1 VSSRESRVTGQLTD
15 ASRGSRVKK
24 CDPLS
29 CSVSSTDVVIEHCHR
44 PGRQVDD
51 DKFLAL
57 TLAST
62 CIGLDVEGNLL
73 SFQLR

>member
-1 VSSRESRVTGQLTD
+1 MRHVGHGSKSVTHCHL
-15 ASRGSRVKK
+15 
-24 CDPLS
+24 

-57 TLAST
+57 ALAST